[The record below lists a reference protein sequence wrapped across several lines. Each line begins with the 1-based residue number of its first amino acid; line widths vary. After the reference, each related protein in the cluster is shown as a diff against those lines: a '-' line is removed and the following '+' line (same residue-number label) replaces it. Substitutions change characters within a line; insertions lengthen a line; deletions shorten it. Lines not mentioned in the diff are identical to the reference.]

1 MWNFLVMP
9 QFQAVAL
16 FVTAYGFIV
25 SEKIN
30 KTLIALLGAGLLLA
44 FHIVPAESVVK
55 HIDVNVIFLLIFMM
69 VIVRITEKSGLFE
82 WIAVWTAQKVKAH
95 PVKLLAALFFVTG
108 IASAFLDNVTTI
120 LLITPITILITAQ
133 MGISPVPYL
142 ITQVLASNIAGT
154 ATLIGD
160 PPNIMIGSAAH
171 LSFMDFIINLTPI
184 IALQT
189 VVISVILFLFFRK
202 RLKTTAMC
210 RARIMEM
217 NKSKMI
223 RDHKLLKKSLIVI
236 SLVIM
241 GFLLHGFL
249 ELEASVI
256 ALIGATILVIWTRV
270 EPEELFEKVEWG
282 TILFFIGLFI
292 MVGGLV
298 EVGVIKKISVLL
310 IQLCGNNLC
319 LLSQLF
325 IWVAG
330 LLSGIID
337 NIPLVA
343 TFIPVIK
350 DMTSVLGTQ
359 QVEPLWW
366 SLALGS
372 CLGGNL
378 TAIGAS
384 ANVVMISTAKKS
396 DIKITFVDFLKYGIP
411 ITLLTLGM
419 SSIYVYL
426 KYFWN

>member
-1 MWNFLVMP
+1 MFEFLLLP

-16 FVTAYGFIV
+16 FLTAYCFIV

-44 FHIVPAESVVK
+44 FHIVPSEAVMH
-55 HIDVNVIFLLIFMM
+55 HIDANVIFLLVFMM
-69 VIVRITEKSGLFE
+69 IIVRITEKSGLFE
-82 WIAVWTAQKVKAH
+82 WLAVWAAQKVEAH
-95 PVKLLAALFFVTG
+95 PVKLMVALFFVTG

-120 LLITPITILITAQ
+120 LLITPITILIASQ
-133 MGISPVPYL
+133 MGITPIPFL

-160 PPNIMIGSAAH
+160 PPNIMIGSAAN
-171 LSFMDFIINLTPI
+171 LSFMDFILNLTPI
-184 IALQT
+184 IAFQT
-189 VVISVILFLFFRK
+189 IVISIMLFLFFRK
-202 RLKTTAMC
+202 KLKATTIS

-217 NKSKMI
+217 DKSKMI
-223 RDHKLLKKSLIVI
+223 RDSKLLKKSLTVI
-236 SLVIM
+236 SFVIL
-241 GFLLHGFL
+241 GFLLHGVL

-256 ALIGATILVIWTRV
+256 ALIGAMVLVIWTRI

-282 TILFFIGLFI
+282 TILFFIGLFV

-310 IQLCGNNLC
+310 IKLCGNNLS
-319 LLSQLF
+319 LLSQVF

-350 DMTSVLGTQ
+350 DMSAVLGAEQ
-359 QVEPLWW
+359 IEPLWW

-384 ANVVMISTAKKS
+384 ANVIMISTAKKS
-396 DIKITFVDFLKYGIP
+396 DIKISFVEFLKYGVP
-411 ITLLTLGM
+411 ITLLTLAM

-426 KYFWN
+426 RYYMN